1 MKVIAPNRDGWPIH
15 PRELDLPK
23 TNLDPTSIYSY
34 NNHHRFWPAR
44 HLGKFVIGQTLRDL
58 EDSQVVLPKDVHKA
72 YHDRY
77 EPAPLPDL
85 HEVMERLDDAY
96 HAQELLRYGSAREP
110 RYEVFSTELW
120 EMVKKEY
127 DERNM
132 RMTS

>member
-1 MKVIAPNRDGWPIH
+1 MEAPNRDGWPIH
-15 PRELDLPK
+15 PRELSLPK
-23 TNLDPTSIYSY
+23 TNLDPTNIYSY

-58 EDSQVVLPKDVHKA
+58 EDSQVVMPKDVHKA

-85 HEVMERLDDAY
+85 HEVMQRLDDAY
-96 HAQELLRYGSAREP
+96 HTEELLRYGSAREP
-110 RYEVFSTELW
+110 RYEVFGAELW
-120 EMVKKEY
+120 ELVKKEY

-132 RMTS
+132 RMTA

>member
-1 MKVIAPNRDGWPIH
+1 MIAPNRDGWPIH

-23 TNLDPTSIYSY
+23 TNLEPTSIYSY

-58 EDSQVVLPKDVHKA
+58 EDSQVILPKDVHKA

-120 EMVKKEY
+120 ELVKKEY